1 MSNSDTST
9 ARQFAGSDRASADSA
24 AGCNG
29 SFVALPPEAG
39 CSACRA
45 AMIRSQDRKAR
56 GLALGGQAE
65 EEEMTDHYYWPASD
79 GHRITMFLEEAGL
92 DYTSVAAEL

>member
-1 MSNSDTST
+1 
-9 ARQFAGSDRASADSA
+9 
-24 AGCNG
+24 
-29 SFVALPPEAG
+29 
-39 CSACRA
+39 
-45 AMIRSQDRKAR
+45 MIRSQDRKAR